1 MHATGFFFSC
11 LAGLT
16 GMGQGP
22 SALGAGTAP
31 ADPMTPLLGKSLGLA
46 RTGSAVSPR
55 PTRRDQQTRLPS
67 AHYNDVGYLIGS
79 GLAIYPS
86 RQDSSRLPS
95 SPGQLTAPVRLSPSR
110 ELPAGLCPSIAGS
123 YCSLAPAPCLSTVWS
138 DLCRACCKVN
148 INNTHT
154 HPQTTS
160 LRPRPA
166 AGWTGTDWTQRL
178 ARDPRTSM

>member
-1 MHATGFFFSC
+1 MHAIGFFFSC
-11 LAGLT
+11 LAGLS
-16 GMGQGP
+16 GIGQGP
-22 SALGAGTAP
+22 SRAGTAP

-79 GLAIYPS
+79 EWSSNYPS

-110 ELPAGLCPSIAGS
+110 ELPSALCSSTAGS
-123 YCSLAPAPCLSTVWS
+123 YCSLAPATCLSTVWP

-154 HPQTTS
+154 HPHTNNLAPTAS
-160 LRPRPA
+160 RLRIGLEP
-166 AGWTGTDWTQRL
+166 TGPN
-178 ARDPRTSM
+178 A